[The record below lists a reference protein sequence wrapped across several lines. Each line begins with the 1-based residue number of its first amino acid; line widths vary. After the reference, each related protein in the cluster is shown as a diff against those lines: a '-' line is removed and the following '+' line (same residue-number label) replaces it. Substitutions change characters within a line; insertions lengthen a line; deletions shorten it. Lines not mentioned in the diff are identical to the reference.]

1 MSESSESMSLILTE
15 TLTGHITSNFVH
27 ILLPVTLPNASHCG
41 NFSDQFITN
50 LLQVVLVTE
59 H

>member
-1 MSESSESMSLILTE
+1 MSLILTE